1 MRKSYSVRLNV
12 VLTITK
18 IEICPLSRN
27 GNEQIVFYQ
36 SGVGSEANFKGDQ
49 VIGTTAMRTSL
60 TAMSPLIGD

>member
-1 MRKSYSVRLNV
+1 MRKSFSVQLNM
-12 VLTITK
+12 VLTIIK
-18 IEICPLSRN
+18 IENCPLSRN

-60 TAMSPLIGD
+60 TPMSPLIED